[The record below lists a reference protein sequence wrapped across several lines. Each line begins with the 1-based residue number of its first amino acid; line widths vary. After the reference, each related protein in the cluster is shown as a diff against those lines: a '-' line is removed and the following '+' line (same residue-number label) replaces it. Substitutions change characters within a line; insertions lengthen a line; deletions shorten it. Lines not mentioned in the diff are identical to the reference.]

1 MNSIGT
7 ALGIATIAMVAL
19 MIFAVFSGLW
29 LLMTG
34 HVDQVVAGLAI
45 ATVMFVAVSVAP
57 DTDGFMAGTARQFS
71 SANRPFAATAT
82 AIAVS
87 AIAPAIIVVFEML
100 IGTCLFQHDTG
111 QGWPLWG
118 YCYGVMALPLAVRG
132 SLAGNEHRTVNG
144 IQSYAAQVSFVLVSV
159 LARLFGL
166 SFEALIVVA
175 AIPMILPISIFFPMV
190 LADRN
195 ALRDV
200 QI

>member
-7 ALGIATIAMVAL
+7 ALGMVTIAMAAL
-19 MIFAVFSGLW
+19 MIFALFSGLY

-34 HVDQVVAGLAI
+34 HVDQVVGGLAI

-57 DTDGFMAGTARQFS
+57 NTDGFMAGTARQFS
-71 SANRPFAATAT
+71 STDRPFAATAT

-87 AIAPAIIVVFEML
+87 AIAPAIIVVFEMV
-100 IGTCLFQHDTG
+100 IGTYLFQRDFG
-111 QGWPLWG
+111 QGWVLWG
-118 YCYGVMALPLAVRG
+118 YCYGVLAFPLAVRG
-132 SLAGNEHRTVNG
+132 SIAGTEHRTVSG

-159 LARLFGL
+159 LAGLLGL

-175 AIPMILPISIFFPMV
+175 AIPMILPITVFFSMV